1 VLGGLL
7 DEPWTEGAAVEM
19 NFDGLVGPTHNFA
32 GLAFGNVASTKNARQ
47 LSSPRAAV
55 LEGLAKMAAVHAL
68 GVPQG
73 LLPPQERPRLDVL
86 RRLGFEGDDG
96 AVVGRAAR
104 EAPGLLASVYSA
116 SAMWAANAATVS
128 PSADTRDGRVHLTA
142 ANLVSSLHRS
152 LEAESTGR
160 ALRRIFAGERFVV
173 HDALPAC
180 ETLGDEGAANHTR
193 LHDGGAGLEVFVYG
207 RAAGG
212 ARPRR
217 FPARQTREAS
227 EAVARL
233 HGVRR
238 ALFVRQN
245 PEAIDAGAFHN
256 DVVAV
261 GHERVLL
268 WHEDAFA
275 DASDIETMRRELAEE
290 GVELLSWRV
299 SRKELSLSEAIET
312 YLFNSQIVT
321 TEAGWVLVAPAE
333 CERSA
338 AARSVIAR
346 LTTEGLAS
354 VRFLEVRQ
362 SMRNGG
368 GPACL
373 RLRVELT
380 DAEREEVKPTCV
392 FTPALHRTLVAW
404 AQRHYRETLAPADLA
419 DPALIEE
426 SRAALDEL
434 TQILDLGGDFYDFQ
448 R

>member
-1 VLGGLL
+1 
-7 DEPWTEGAAVEM
+7 M

-32 GLAFGNVASTKNARQ
+32 GLALGNIASEKNARQ
-47 LSSPRAAV
+47 VSNPRAAV
-55 LEGLAKMAAVHAL
+55 LEGLAKMAAVHGL

-86 RRLGFEGDDG
+86 RRLGFEGKD
-96 AVVGRAAR
+96 AAIVARAAR
-104 EAPGLLASVYSA
+104 QAPRLLASVYSA

-128 PSADTRDGRVHLTA
+128 PSADTEDGRVHFTA

-152 LEAESTGR
+152 LEAESTTR

-173 HDALPAC
+173 HDPLPASD
-180 ETLGDEGAANHTR
+180 TFGDEGAANHTR
-193 LHDGGAGLEVFVYG
+193 LHNGSDGLEVFVYG
-207 RAAGG
+207 RAATGP
-212 ARPRR
+212 RPQR
-217 FPARQTREAS
+217 FPARQTLEAS

-233 HGVRR
+233 HRIGRVI
-238 ALFVRQN
+238 FVRQN

-256 DVVAV
+256 DVVSV

-275 DASDIETMRRELAEE
+275 NMTDVDRLADELAGL
-290 GVELLSWRV
+290 GVELVSWRIA
-299 SRKELSLSEAIET
+299 RDELSLEEAVET

-321 TEAGWVLVAPAE
+321 TAAGWVLLAPAE
-333 CERSA
+333 CERSK
-338 AARSVIAR
+338 AARAVIAR
-346 LTTEGLAS
+346 LKTEGLADA
-354 VRFLEVRQ
+354 RFLEVRQ

-380 DAEREEVKPTCV
+380 DEERAQVRPTCV
-392 FTPALHRTLVAW
+392 FSETLHRALTQW
-404 AQRHYRETLAPADLA
+404 ARRHYREALAPTDLA
-419 DPALIEE
+419 DPSLIDEV
-426 SRAALDEL
+426 RTALDEL
-434 TQILDLGGDFYDFQ
+434 TQILGLGDDFYDFQ